1 MLRGCGKLTKKCG
14 KAVQKLVEKSVHSEC
29 KKSVQKPVFDQDQ
42 KFFTSFFQNSTKSGK
57 VLPTKMHKFCT
68 IKNIEYNLLSR
79 SFPRFPHT
87 STITT
92 TISIRKKKEY
102 I

>member
-1 MLRGCGKLTKKCG
+1 MPKTCGKLTKNCG
-14 KAVQKLVEKSVHSEC
+14 KGVQKSVEKSVESAC
-29 KKSVQKPVFDQDQ
+29 KKSVENSIFDKDQ
-42 KFFTSFFQNSTKSGK
+42 KFFTSLFQKSTKSGK
-57 VLPTKMHKFCT
+57 VLPTKMHKFYT
-68 IKNIEYNLLSR
+68 TKNINYYLLSR

-92 TISIRKKKEY
+92 TISIRKKKY

>member
-1 MLRGCGKLTKKCG
+1 MLKACGKLVEICG
-14 KAVQKLVEKSVHSEC
+14 KDVQKSVEKSVESAC
-29 KKSVQKPVFDQDQ
+29 KKSVENHVFNKDQ
-42 KFFTSFFQNSTKSGK
+42 KFFTRFFQKSTKSGR
-57 VLPTKMHKFCT
+57 VLPTKMHKFYT
-68 IKNIEYNLLSR
+68 AENINYYLLSR

-92 TISIRKKKEY
+92 TISIRKKKY